1 MIKNTIIRVEQ
12 DWSGSPMK
20 LLGVGQLSV
29 LLIGALLFCHGVFGS
44 LHLLCYPP
52 QCIGGA
58 EHAAEHH
65 AGTVGDSHGHSA
77 DHGIGHGIS
86 AGYFAVLVS
95 SLLGL
100 LLGLLPKGA
109 PLRMG
114 PGARWPVVLSRV
126 PAVMRLP
133 PTPTPLI
140 LQVFRL

>member
-1 MIKNTIIRVEQ
+1 
-12 DWSGSPMK
+12 MK
-20 LLGVGQLSV
+20 LLGVRQLSV
-29 LLIGALLFCHGVFGS
+29 LLIGTLLFCHGVFGS

-65 AGTVGDSHGHSA
+65 AGAVGDSHGHSA
-77 DHGIGHGIS
+77 DHGISHGIS
-86 AGYFAVLVS
+86 TGYFAVLVS

-109 PLRMG
+109 PLRLG
-114 PGARWPVVLSRV
+114 LGARWPVVLRRV
-126 PAVMRLP
+126 PAVMRPP